1 MDPSRRK
8 PLGVLIFALG
18 LIAMLIGA
26 MTDLYSATIGVI
38 IMLAI
43 WFIGG
48 ALVAF
53 IFGARKKHLSSPK
66 VCNNCINKAG
76 AGDHCGA

>member
-1 MDPSRRK
+1 MDQSRRK
-8 PLGVLIFALG
+8 ALGGLIFALG

-26 MTDLYSATIGVI
+26 MTDIYTATIGVI

-48 ALVAF
+48 ALVGF
-53 IFGARKKHLSSPK
+53 IFGGKDESSE
-66 VCNNCINKAG
+66 
-76 AGDHCGA
+76 

>member
-1 MDPSRRK
+1 MDKSRRK
-8 PLGVLIFALG
+8 ALGGLIFALG

-43 WFIGG
+43 WFVGG
-48 ALVAF
+48 ALAAF
-53 IFGARKKHLSSPK
+53 IFR
-66 VCNNCINKAG
+66 
-76 AGDHCGA
+76 D

>member
-8 PLGVLIFALG
+8 ALGGLIFALG

-43 WFIGG
+43 WFVGG
-48 ALVAF
+48 ALVAL
-53 IFGARKKHLSSPK
+53 IFGGEEEPSEQSES
-66 VCNNCINKAG
+66 
-76 AGDHCGA
+76 

>member
-1 MDPSRRK
+1 MDKSRRK
-8 PLGVLIFALG
+8 ALGGLIFAIS

-26 MTDLYSATIGVI
+26 MTYLYPATIGVI

-48 ALVAF
+48 ALVGF
-53 IFGARKKHLSSPK
+53 MFGGEEETPEQ
-66 VCNNCINKAG
+66 
-76 AGDHCGA
+76 

>member
-1 MDPSRRK
+1 MDKSRRK
-8 PLGVLIFALG
+8 ALGGLIFALG

-43 WFIGG
+43 WFVGG

-53 IFGARKKHLSSPK
+53 IFGGKEETPEQSKSL
-66 VCNNCINKAG
+66 
-76 AGDHCGA
+76 

>member
-1 MDPSRRK
+1 MDKSRRK
-8 PLGVLIFALG
+8 ALGGLIFALG

-26 MTDLYSATIGVI
+26 MTDLYPATIGAI

-48 ALVAF
+48 ALVGF
-53 IFGARKKHLSSPK
+53 IFGGKEETPEQSES
-66 VCNNCINKAG
+66 
-76 AGDHCGA
+76 

>member
-8 PLGVLIFALG
+8 ALGGLIFALG
-18 LIAMLIGA
+18 LIVMLIGA
-26 MTDLYSATIGVI
+26 MTDLYPATIGVI

-48 ALVAF
+48 ALVGF
-53 IFGARKKHLSSPK
+53 IFGGEEETPDQSKS
-66 VCNNCINKAG
+66 
-76 AGDHCGA
+76 

>member
-1 MDPSRRK
+1 MDQSRRK
-8 PLGVLIFALG
+8 ALGGLIFALG

-26 MTDLYSATIGVI
+26 MTDIYTATIGVI

-48 ALVAF
+48 ALAAF
-53 IFGARKKHLSSPK
+53 IFRDKEESTTEPSES
-66 VCNNCINKAG
+66 
-76 AGDHCGA
+76 

>member
-1 MDPSRRK
+1 MDKSRRK
-8 PLGVLIFALG
+8 ALGGLIFALG

-26 MTDLYSATIGVI
+26 MTYLYSATIGVI

-53 IFGARKKHLSSPK
+53 IFGGEEEPPEQSKS
-66 VCNNCINKAG
+66 
-76 AGDHCGA
+76 

>member
-1 MDPSRRK
+1 MDKSRRK
-8 PLGVLIFALG
+8 ALGVLIFALG
-18 LIAMLIGA
+18 LIAMLIGV
-26 MTDLYSATIGVI
+26 MTDLYEVKIGVI

-53 IFGARKKHLSSPK
+53 ILGGEEEPTEQSES
-66 VCNNCINKAG
+66 
-76 AGDHCGA
+76 